1 MSEEEQERKESLQS
15 SQKPRQILTDPAKSR
30 QLQPANELSV
40 ASADP
45 EPALTQAKQ
54 LTLLALL
61 SARSVAAAARLRG
74 SGTLP

>member
-1 MSEEEQERKESLQS
+1 M
-15 SQKPRQILTDPAKSR
+15 
-30 QLQPANELSV
+30 